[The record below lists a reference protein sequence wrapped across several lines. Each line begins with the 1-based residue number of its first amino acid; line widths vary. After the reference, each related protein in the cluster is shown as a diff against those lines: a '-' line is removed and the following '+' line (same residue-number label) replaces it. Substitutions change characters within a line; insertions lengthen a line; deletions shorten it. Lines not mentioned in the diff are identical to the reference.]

1 MRRDDPRIPLL
12 LLLLLAILIALLILP
27 GCQVPLR

>member
-1 MRRDDPRIPLL
+1 MRRDDPRIPL

>member
-1 MRRDDPRIPLL
+1 MNRADPLIPLL
-12 LLLLLAILIALLILP
+12 LLLVAILIALLILP